1 MSTVLEVLAAIDETL
16 RSKNENFVGLSGN
29 SIKVIA

>member
-16 RSKNENFVGLSGN
+16 RSRNENMEGLSGN